1 MRLFPDIFVRAER
14 QMTHTPI
21 PQRRTTRHGARMAQ
35 LLACA
40 LAVSMALPV
49 QWAEARGFRF
59 IRDTEIEDL
68 LSDYSKPILRAA
80 GLSSDRVT
88 MRILNNPSFNAFV
101 LDGRNI
107 FMNTGTLMQAK
118 TPNAVIGVI
127 AHETGHIS
135 GSHLAGL
142 RAKIKRDSSRLL
154 LAQILGVGALIAS
167 GSSKDRGTKEVTG
180 GLGKGLLGGSGNA
193 VRRSLLSYRRVQES
207 SADQAAVGYLNATGQ
222 SSKGMLE
229 TFAVLAQSEYFT
241 ARVQD
246 VYTRSHPIPQTR
258 IARLR
263 RRAQQSPHFNKKDPA
278 RLQLRHD
285 LMRAKLSGYL
295 DNPKTV
301 FNRYP
306 KSDQTLPAVYARAIA
321 SAELG
326 DLNSALPR
334 IKRLIVAEPSN
345 PYFHELHGEV
355 LFKAG
360 RAEQAIVPLRK
371 ALALRKN
378 APLMQIR
385 LAQAMVGTRNR
396 KYVKEAIRNLR
407 RAVTT
412 EQNALPFRLLARAY
426 DVNGQQA
433 EAQLASAKAY
443 YYEGK
448 RVDALRQATR
458 AQKQFKRGTA
468 QWVQADDIIRYTK
481 RK

>member
-1 MRLFPDIFVRAER
+1 MA
-14 QMTHTPI
+14 I
-21 PQRRTTRHGARMAQ
+21 PATF
-35 LLACA
+35 
-40 LAVSMALPV
+40 
-49 QWAEARGFRF
+49 AEARGFRF

-80 GLSSDRVT
+80 GLGGERVT
-88 MRILNNPSFNAFV
+88 MRVLNNPSFNAFV

-107 FMNTGTLMQAK
+107 FMNTGTLMQAE

-142 RAKIKRDSSRLL
+142 RAKIKRDSTRLL
-154 LAQILGVGALIAS
+154 LAQILGVGALVAS
-167 GSSKDRGTKEVTG
+167 GASNDRGTREAAG
-180 GLGKGLLGGSGNA
+180 GVGRSILGGSSSVA
-193 VRRSLLSYRRVQES
+193 QRSILSYRRVQES

-246 VYTRSHPIPQTR
+246 VYTRSHPVPQTR

-263 RRAQQSPHFNKKDPA
+263 QRARQSPYFDKKDPPE
-278 RLQLRHD
+278 LQLRHD

-306 KSDQTLPAVYARAIA
+306 KSDRSLPAVYARAIA
-321 SAELG
+321 SSELG
-326 DLNSALPR
+326 DLNTGLKRVDSLIAARPR
-334 IKRLIVAEPSN
+334 N
-345 PYFHELHGEV
+345 PYFHELKGEM
-355 LFKAG
+355 LFRAG
-360 RAEQAIVPLRK
+360 RAAQAIAPLQK

-378 APLMQIR
+378 APLIQIR
-385 LAQAMVGTRNR
+385 LAQSMVGTR
-396 KYVKEAIRNLR
+396 KKAFVKPAIRLLR
-407 RAVTT
+407 RATVTEKT
-412 EQNALPFRLLARAY
+412 SLPFRLLARAY
-426 DVNGQQA
+426 AQNEQRAD
-433 EAQLASAKAY
+433 AQLASAKAY
-443 YYEGK
+443 FYEGK
-448 RVDALRQATR
+448 SADAQRQAQR
-458 AQKQFKRGTA
+458 AKKQFKRGSA

>member
-1 MRLFPDIFVRAER
+1 
-14 QMTHTPI
+14 MTQTPSTTHRSI
-21 PQRRTTRHGARMAQ
+21 HRTTHMVRG
-35 LLACA
+35 LACT
-40 LAVSMALPV
+40 LAITFAMPV
-49 QWAEARGFRF
+49 EWAEARGFRF

-80 GLSSDRVT
+80 GLGGERVT
-88 MRILNNPSFNAFV
+88 MRVLNNPSFNAFV

-107 FMNTGTLMQAK
+107 FMNTGTLTQAK

-154 LAQILGVGALIAS
+154 LAKILGVGALIAS
-167 GSSKDRGTKEVTG
+167 GSSNDKGTKEAAG
-180 GLGKGLLGGSGNA
+180 GLGRGLLGGSDS
-193 VRRSLLSYRRVQES
+193 VVQRSILSYRRVQES
-207 SADQAAVGYLNATGQ
+207 SADQAAVNYLNATGQ

-246 VYTRSHPIPQTR
+246 VYTRSHPVPQTR

-263 RRAQQSPHFNKKDPA
+263 QRAQQSPHFNKKDSS

-306 KSDQTLPAVYARAIA
+306 KSNRTLPAIYARAIA
-321 SAELG
+321 SAQLG

-334 IKRLIVAEPSN
+334 IKRLIAAQPRN
-345 PYFHELHGEV
+345 AYFHELQGEV
-355 LFKAG
+355 LFRAG
-360 RAEQAIVPLRK
+360 RTEQAIPPLKK
-371 ALALRKN
+371 ALALRKG
-378 APLMQIR
+378 APLIQIR
-385 LAQAMVGTRNR
+385 LAQAMVGTRKR
-396 KYVKEAIRNLR
+396 KYVGQAIRYLR
-407 RAVTT
+407 KAVIT
-412 EQNALPFRLLARAY
+412 EKNSLPFRLLARAY
-426 DVNGQQA
+426 DVNGQQP

-443 YYEGK
+443 FYEGK
-448 RVDALRQATR
+448 RIDALRQATR
-458 AQKQFKRGTA
+458 AQKKFKRGSA